1 MSCFMAIKHEYRK
14 KVRMSTLQPIQS
26 GQIINGFSLLKNM
39 RTKVVLVVPK
49 MDTQTM
55 SKYPHIKPEY
65 KCIEV
70 TKGDIHTLTIF
81 DNNWNSSS
89 FCFGENCN
97 SPLTLEMFELKTI
110 VLETIHQFGALIN
123 FKTMNLPDNIHISYD
138 NDNSRY
144 QADMTVNGFSNRK
157 ETIIFSKDIDSP
169 YKVIQELEGYFRV
182 KYKPLIQKGKQRCVS
197 DWTIDV

>member
-1 MSCFMAIKHEYRK
+1 MSA
-14 KVRMSTLQPIQS
+14 LQPIQS
-26 GQIINGFSLLKNM
+26 SQIINGFSLLKNM

-49 MDTQTM
+49 NGNQV
-55 SKYPHIKPEY
+55 KPEC
-65 KCIEV
+65 KRIDV
-70 TKGDIHTLTIF
+70 TKGDTHTLTIF
-81 DNNWNSSS
+81 DNNLNSSS

-97 SPLTLEMFELKTI
+97 SPLILEMFELKTI

-123 FKTMNLPDNIHISYD
+123 FKTLNLPDNIHILYN
-138 NDNSRY
+138 NDNGRY
-144 QADMTVNGFSNRK
+144 QADMTINGFPNRK

-169 YKVIQELEGYFRV
+169 YKVIQELEGYFGV

>member
-1 MSCFMAIKHEYRK
+1 
-14 KVRMSTLQPIQS
+14 MSTLQSIQS
-26 GQIINGFSLLKNM
+26 GKTINGFSLLKNM

-49 MDTQTM
+49 MEPQTM

-65 KCIEV
+65 RRIDV
-70 TKGDIHTLTIF
+70 TKGDTHTLTIF

-110 VLETIHQFGALIN
+110 VLETIHKFGVLIN
-123 FKTMNLPDNIHISYD
+123 FKTMKLPDNIHISYN
-138 NDNSRY
+138 NDYGSY
-144 QADMTVNGFSNRK
+144 QADMTLNGFSNRK
-157 ETIIFSKDIDSP
+157 ETIVFSKDVDSP
-169 YKVIQELEGYFRV
+169 YKVIHELEGYFRV

-197 DWTIDV
+197 DWTIDA

>member
-1 MSCFMAIKHEYRK
+1 MP
-14 KVRMSTLQPIQS
+14 TLQTIQS

-49 MDTQTM
+49 MEPQIM

-65 KCIEV
+65 RRIDV
-70 TKGDIHTLTIF
+70 TKGDTHTLTIF

-89 FCFGENCN
+89 FCFGENYN
-97 SPLTLEMFELKTI
+97 SPLTLEMFELRAI

-123 FKTMNLPDNIHISYD
+123 FKTLNLPDNIHISYN
-138 NDNSRY
+138 NDNGRY
-144 QADMTVNGFSNRK
+144 QADMTVNGFSNKK
-157 ETIIFSKDIDSP
+157 ETIIFSKNVDSP

-182 KYKPLIQKGKQRCVS
+182 KYKPFIQKGKQRCVS

>member
-1 MSCFMAIKHEYRK
+1 MSA
-14 KVRMSTLQPIQS
+14 LQPIQS

-49 MDTQTM
+49 NGNQ
-55 SKYPHIKPEY
+55 IKQEY
-65 KCIEV
+65 KRIDV
-70 TKGDIHTLTIF
+70 TKGDAHTLTIF
-81 DNNWNSSS
+81 DNNWNSYS

-110 VLETIHQFGALIN
+110 VLETIHQFGTLIN
-123 FKTMNLPDNIHISYD
+123 FKTLNLPDNIHISYN
-138 NDNSRY
+138 NDNGRY

-197 DWTIDV
+197 DWTIDA